1 MDRTR
6 RIPLLFAV
14 VAGVLALGGPASLA
28 APAKK
33 PDRQTVPGD
42 LLVGFQSDVSTA
54 DQQKILKAYQEANPL
69 LLRALKHDSSSNI
82 RLCRPPIST
91 VWRSMSVT

>member
-1 MDRTR
+1 MSDATGSSSRPR
-6 RIPLLFAV
+6 VSSL
-14 VAGVLALGGPASLA
+14 PAASAQPQA

-54 DQQKILKAYQEANPL
+54 DQQKILKAVGAEEKKSFKTIHGSLAHLAP
-69 LLRALKHDSSSNI
+69 SSAFG
-82 RLCRPPIST
+82 
-91 VWRSMSVT
+91 WRRQR